1 MTDRQY
7 IKVTEADRIARLT
20 LARPP
25 LNVLNIAMLT
35 EINAYLELLIGRR
48 DLCVLLIIGEGKM
61 FSSGVDVP
69 EHKKDMAEKMI
80 RTFHQTF
87 RLMNRLPMPTVC
99 AAHGGAY
106 GGAMELA
113 IFCDI
118 LLACDDLKIGVPE
131 IKLGVFPPL
140 AVAHLMQFVGSKKAA
155 ELIYTGAV
163 MNAVEAQRIGLVNH
177 VYPVAEFAAAVEQF
191 IGQFKSL
198 SAFSLGQAKRAFQ
211 RVVMKDFELALDEA
225 EAIYLKDLMN
235 GHDANEGLAAFME
248 KRKPAWKD
256 Q

>member
-1 MTDRQY
+1 MTKFEL
-7 IKVTEADRIARLT
+7 IKTSEADRIARLT

-35 EINAYLELLIGRR
+35 EINAYLESLIGRH
-48 DLCVLLIIGEGKM
+48 DLCALLITGEGKM

-87 RLMNRLPMPTVC
+87 RLMDRLPMPTLC

-155 ELIYTGAV
+155 ELIYTGSV
-163 MNAVEAQRIGLVNH
+163 VNAVEAQRIGLVNH
-177 VYPVAEFAAAVEQF
+177 VYPAAEFAPAVDQF
-191 IGQFKSL
+191 VGQFKSL

-211 RVVMKDFELALDEA
+211 RVVMKDFERALDEA
-225 EAIYLKDLMN
+225 EAIYLKDLMD
-235 GHDANEGLAAFME
+235 GHDSNEGLAAFME
-248 KRKPAWKD
+248 KRKPVWKD
-256 Q
+256 N

>member
-1 MTDRQY
+1 MSDFKL
-7 IKVTEADRIARLT
+7 IKVAELDRIAHLT

-35 EINAYLELLIGRR
+35 EINACLEKLIGRV
-48 DLCVLLIIGEGKM
+48 DLCALLIDGEGKM

-69 EHKKDMAEKMI
+69 EHKKELVGTMI

-118 LLACDDLKIGVPE
+118 VLASDDLKIGVPE

-140 AVAHLMQFVGSKKAA
+140 AVAHLMQFVGAKKAA

-163 MNAVEAQRIGLVNH
+163 LNAAEAQRIGLVNH
-177 VYPVAEFAAAVEQF
+177 VFPAAEFAQSVDDF

-198 SAFSLGQAKRAFQ
+198 SAFSLRHAKRAFQ
-211 RVVMKDFELALDEA
+211 RVVMKDFEHALDAA
-225 EAIYLKDLMN
+225 ESVYLEDLME
-235 GHDANEGLAAFME
+235 GHDPNEGLAAFME
-248 KRKPAWKD
+248 KRKPVWKD
-256 Q
+256 K